1 MTTPGKEE
9 VGSRRE
15 QRPSSVIAP
24 AAPDAFADDA
34 ARRRLAEVVEI
45 ALAEA
50 GRLGASQSE
59 AAINVSQGLSVT
71 VRLGE
76 VETVEHTRDK
86 GLGVTV
92 YFGQRSGSAST
103 TDLSAAAVRDSVR
116 AASAIAKYTAEDDC
130 AGLADPQCLAREF
143 PDLGLYR
150 PWNPDMAQAVETARA
165 CEAAARAADKRIA
178 NSEGATLST
187 HAGLEAY
194 GNSHGFRGV
203 QAGTRHS
210 LSVSVIAQDASG
222 MQRDYWYTADR
233 DAGRLESAAA
243 VGRTAA
249 RRALARLGSRK
260 LPTRTCPVLFEAPLA
275 ASLVS
280 HFVGAVRGTSLYR
293 RASFLLDSLGKPVFA
308 PGVRLHEQPHLPGA
322 LGSAAFDSE
331 GVATRARDLVR
342 DGVLQGYVLDSYSA
356 RKLGMQT
363 TGNAGGVH
371 NLTLDPFGDAAGL
384 DALLRQMGT
393 GLLVTELIGFGVNT
407 VTGDYS
413 RGAAG
418 FWVENGAIQYPV
430 EEITVAGNLQN
441 MFRDIVA
448 VGADTDVRGNLRTG
462 SILVGS
468 LTVAGE

>member
-1 MTTPGKEE
+1 M
-9 VGSRRE
+9 
-15 QRPSSVIAP
+15 SSVIAP
-24 AAPDAFADDA
+24 ATSDTFADAA

-50 GRLGASQSE
+50 KRLGASQAE

-116 AASAIAKYTAEDDC
+116 AACAIAKYTAEDDC
-130 AGLADPQCLAREF
+130 AGLADPALLAREF
-143 PDLGLYR
+143 PELGLYH
-150 PWNPDMAQAVETARA
+150 PWNPGMDQAIAAARE
-165 CEAAARAADKRIA
+165 CEAAARAEDKRIA

-187 HAGLEAY
+187 HAGLEVY
-194 GNSHGFRGV
+194 GNSHGFLGH
-203 QAGTRHS
+203 QAATRHG
-210 LSVSVIAQDASG
+210 LSVSVIGQDDSG
-222 MQRDYWYTADR
+222 MQRDYWYTVDR
-233 DAGRLESAAA
+233 APGKLESPES
-243 VGRTAA
+243 VGREAA
-249 RRALARLGSRK
+249 RRTVRRLGGRK
-260 LPTRTCPVLFEAPLA
+260 LATGKWPVVFEAPVA
-275 ASLVS
+275 DSLLS
-280 HFVGAVRGTSLYR
+280 HFVGAVRGSSLYR
-293 RASFLLDSLGKPVFA
+293 GASFLPDSLGKPVFA
-308 PGVRLHEQPHLPGA
+308 SGVRLHEQPHLPGA
-322 LGSAAFDSE
+322 LGSTAFDNE

-356 RKLGMQT
+356 RKLKLQS

-371 NLTLDPFGDAAGL
+371 NLTLDPLGDAAGL
-384 DALLRQMGT
+384 DALLQRMGT

-418 FWVENGAIQYPV
+418 FWVEGGAIQYPV
-430 EEITVAGNLQN
+430 EEITVAGNLRD

-448 VGADTDVRGNLRTG
+448 VGADVDTRGNLRTG
-462 SILVGS
+462 SILLGA
-468 LTVAGE
+468 LTVAGD